1 MSKITKAKKREK
13 RVRVPAEY
21 TEGALHFKTG
31 EGWKACYDGE
41 RDLYMEPTR
50 RVSTSTVPATMNAA

>member
-21 TEGALHFKTG
+21 TEGALHFKDRRRL
-31 EGWKACYDGE
+31 EG
-41 RDLYMEPTR
+41 LL
-50 RVSTSTVPATMNAA
+50 